1 MAMSGMELQRRMDM
15 FQERVGIWADGT
27 FPESDWRSIV
37 AHLQEEVQEL
47 SSALYEDADGRGDYR
62 EEAADCLLLLLHL
75 AHKEGFS
82 LMASAMKKNGENQRR
97 GWETD
102 DNGRGY
108 WKHID
113 APTPGPAREEG

>member
-1 MAMSGMELQRRMDM
+1 MARELQPLDG
-15 FQERVGIWADGT
+15 FQHQVGAWAERT
-27 FPESDWRSIV
+27 FPASDWRSV
-37 AHLQEEVQEL
+37 VTHLQEEVEEL
-47 SSALYEDADGRGDYR
+47 SNALYPDLDGRGDYR

-82 LMASAMKKNGENQRR
+82 LMEAATQKHRENVCRI
-97 GWETD
+97 WETD

-108 WKHID
+108 WKHV